1 MYAMN
6 KAPMNTWLGLL
17 ECYEQGSS
25 QLAKALEPLEITLA
39 QYDVLIALGGGDG
52 ISQQTLA
59 ARLVISKANLSSI
72 LNRLEERALIER
84 VNDQSDAR
92 AKLVHL
98 SPSGQSL
105 IKRALTT
112 TRKLIA
118 ATFGQLSQEDLDQ
131 LNVIMGRLRVHMD
144 AAKDIKSSKDV

>member
-1 MYAMN
+1 
-6 KAPMNTWLGLL
+6 MNTWLRLL

-39 QYDVLIALGGGDG
+39 QYDVLIALSAGDG

-72 LNRLEERALIER
+72 LNRLEERKLIER
-84 VNDQSDAR
+84 INDHNDAR

-98 SPSGQSL
+98 STSGQSL
-105 IKRALTT
+105 IKRALAT

-118 ATFGQLSQEDLDQ
+118 ATFGQLSQEDLDE
-131 LNVIMGRLRVHMD
+131 LSAIMGRLRIHMD
-144 AAKDIKSSKDV
+144 AAKQPKAS